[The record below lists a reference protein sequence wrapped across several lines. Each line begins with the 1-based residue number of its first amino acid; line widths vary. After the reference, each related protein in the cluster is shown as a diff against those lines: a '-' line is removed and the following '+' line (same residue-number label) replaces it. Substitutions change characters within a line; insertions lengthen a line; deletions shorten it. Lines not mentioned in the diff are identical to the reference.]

1 MKLTNIFLISYI
13 SILDRQPNL
22 AEMFPGVGSL
32 LCCCVGIVWCLLYLF
47 SIRHL
52 VIAPFGNTKKPNGHN
67 LRLSPFLY
75 LFSFKFT
82 GLVALIRTDVA

>member
-1 MKLTNIFLISYI
+1 M
-13 SILDRQPNL
+13 
-22 AEMFPGVGSL
+22 L
-32 LCCCVGIVWCLLYLF
+32 LCGYCLVSFISF

-52 VIAPFGNTKKPNGHN
+52 VIVPFGNTKKPNGHN

-82 GLVALIRTDVA
+82 GLVELIRTDVA